1 MVPRVPAKLDGARLV
16 LDVDDADVAELL
28 AGGGSLGALGGH
40 LVVVLR
46 QLLHELLRGRHRA
59 KSLGHERLHR
69 DVLELDVDAAL
80 AGEDDNLPRDVGAAE
95 VVPRVRLGVPELL
108 GGLHDVAELVV
119 GAVGVEDVGERSAED
134 ALDLVDAVARVAEVV
149 QGGEDGKTR
158 ADGALVEVVR
168 VRVPLDVAQLLV
180 VRERAGVGLL
190 VGGDDVDTA
199 LQPILV
205 VQRDILRG
213 AAVDDDGVGR
223 ARVGYA
229 LDERLHVHRLALGV
243 GIFPRVEVERHLG
256 LAGEE
261 HLGLPRHG
269 DDAEV
274 DVVIRLERRQLF
286 LHLPEQG
293 LAHEAWTDDADGH
306 DRLGEVEPAVN
317 GAESLGDVLLGHDA
331 GDVVL
336 GRSLGDGDDVDV
348 GVGERLEEHGGD
360 ARGLAHVLADRRED
374 GTLVDG
380 LDRLDS
386 PRRDGLLEALVERL
400 DGGGGFVGAH
410 GEADGVLGGR
420 LRDHDDVAS
429 SLLHRLK
436 HRVGGARH
444 ADHAGALDVD
454 DGDVLDRREPLD
466 EVDPVAVDVD
476 GVHHAALLNVA
487 LVADGGAGRRLV
499 EVVPQHHGD
508 VVPHRR

>member
-28 AGGGSLGALGGH
+28 AGGGSLGALAGH

-46 QLLHELLRGRHRA
+46 QLLHELLRGRHVA
-59 KSLGHERLHR
+59 KSLGYERLHR

-108 GGLHDVAELVV
+108 GGLHDRAELVV

-134 ALDLVDAVARVAEVV
+134 ALDLVDAVARIAEVV
-149 QGGEDGKTR
+149 QGGDDGKTR

-205 VQRDILRG
+205 LQRDILRG

-223 ARVGYA
+223 VGGDA
-229 LDERLHVHRLALGV
+229 LDERLHVQRLTLGV
-243 GIFPRVEVERHLG
+243 GILPRVEVERELG
-256 LAGEE
+256 LADEE

-286 LHLPEQG
+286 LHLPEQS
-293 LAHEAWTDDADGH
+293 LAHEAGTDDADGH
-306 DRLGEVEPAVN
+306 DRLGEVEPAVH
-317 GAESLGDVLLGHDA
+317 GA
-331 GDVVL
+331 
-336 GRSLGDGDDVDV
+336 
-348 GVGERLEEHGGD
+348 
-360 ARGLAHVLADRRED
+360 
-374 GTLVDG
+374 
-380 LDRLDS
+380 
-386 PRRDGLLEALVERL
+386 
-400 DGGGGFVGAH
+400 
-410 GEADGVLGGR
+410 
-420 LRDHDDVAS
+420 
-429 SLLHRLK
+429 
-436 HRVGGARH
+436 
-444 ADHAGALDVD
+444 
-454 DGDVLDRREPLD
+454 
-466 EVDPVAVDVD
+466 
-476 GVHHAALLNVA
+476 
-487 LVADGGAGRRLV
+487 
-499 EVVPQHHGD
+499 
-508 VVPHRR
+508 